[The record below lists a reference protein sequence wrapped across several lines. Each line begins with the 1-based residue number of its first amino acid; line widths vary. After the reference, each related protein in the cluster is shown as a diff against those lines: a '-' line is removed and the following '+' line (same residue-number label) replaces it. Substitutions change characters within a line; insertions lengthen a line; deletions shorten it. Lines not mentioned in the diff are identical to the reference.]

1 MSYPKFDKI
10 RLDVDSDGIA
20 VVTLANPEMRNAIT
34 RELSA
39 EMNRL
44 LDQVR
49 SDRAIRVVVVTGM
62 GEKSFCAGMSLK
74 DFRELEDR
82 NWELY
87 RPGESMLDWWRKLH
101 ELPQPTIAAVNGF
114 CVGGGFCVLNSC
126 DLALASERA
135 IFSLS
140 EINFGSIPGGGAM
153 RAVLETMPP
162 KAAMYLILSGKPI
175 DAEEACRNGL
185 VNRVVAHE
193 QLREEAL
200 ELARVLAAHPW
211 QTLEWCKRT
220 AYGLK
225 AIPDRELAIQFET
238 AMAHFQDQARP
249 PHGASKAERLEAFA
263 RKQYKPGLEAYDA
276 KAGSSQDE

>member
-1 MSYPKFDKI
+1 MSYPSFENI
-10 RLDVDSDGIA
+10 RIDVDADGIA
-20 VVTLANPEMRNAIT
+20 VVTLANAEMRNAIT
-34 RELSA
+34 PELSA

-49 SDRAIRVVVVTGM
+49 SDRRIRVVIVTGD
-62 GEKSFCAGMSLK
+62 GEESFCAGMSLVH
-74 DFRELEDR
+74 FLELRDR

-101 ELPQPTIAAVNGF
+101 ELPQPTLAAVNGY
-114 CVGGGFCVLNSC
+114 CIGGGFCVLNAC

-153 RAVLETMPP
+153 RAALDMMPP

-175 DAEEACRNGL
+175 DAQEACRNGL
-185 VNRVVAHE
+185 VNRVVEHG

-200 ELARVLAAHPW
+200 ELARALAMHTW

-220 AYGLK
+220 AHGIR
-225 AIPDRELAIQFET
+225 AIADRELAIEYET

-249 PHGASKAERLEAFA
+249 PHGASKTERLEAFS
-263 RKQYKPGLEAYDA
+263 RKKYKPGLEAYDA
-276 KAGSSQDE
+276 GAEESGDE